1 MPTEKTFKLLMRPHS
16 EFNIDYLKRQLRD
29 DYPTKF
35 GRQVESREKGVTC
48 PDLPTEEPTD
58 KLQTITVSI
67 QPPMKG
73 SHNNS
78 HTKNLATEISLGKL
92 THY

>member
-48 PDLPTEEPTD
+48 LPNLEGRLNQER
-58 KLQTITVSI
+58 
-67 QPPMKG
+67 KG
-73 SHNNS
+73 
-78 HTKNLATEISLGKL
+78 
-92 THY
+92 